1 MMSRLTVTEWE
12 AEVRDHNQALDLL
25 VRPATLHR
33 PAPLMEVLEFGLT
46 RRLDANATREVL
58 DNVDSGLRAIMQG
71 QRGKRWLREAIREM
85 AEEFADEFAEDVA
98 CEAQAAYD
106 EMQAKREMVAG
117 GVE

>member
-1 MMSRLTVTEWE
+1 MGHKIPPDDWMRYI
-12 AEVRDHNQALDLL
+12 RDHNQALDLL